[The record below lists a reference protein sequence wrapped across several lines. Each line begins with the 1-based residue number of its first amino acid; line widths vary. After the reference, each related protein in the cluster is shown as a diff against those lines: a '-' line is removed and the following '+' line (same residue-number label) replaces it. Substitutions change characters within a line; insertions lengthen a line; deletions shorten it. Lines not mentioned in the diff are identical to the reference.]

1 MTLREM
7 HRTAHRVS
15 AQAGPERFGI
25 NHSDDGKDVG
35 WNAVPAV
42 AG

>member
-15 AQAGPERFGI
+15 APAGPERFGI

-35 WNAVPAV
+35 WNAVHAV
-42 AG
+42 TG